1 MDYFIVHV
9 KASSLPGLLL
19 ATCIAFAVAA
29 ASPARAQDKVALRSG
44 PVREGKVVGVSGTNL
59 QLEIKMPGSGAL
71 TKLSLPLA
79 DVTEITMDDPPE
91 FTAAADRLA
100 KGDAKGAAAALDR
113 LTQAFA
119 GLPAAWAQRAS
130 AMLGDAKLA
139 AGDKAGAKAAYER
152 FAKTYP
158 QATALADLGMAR
170 LAVDEGK
177 FKDAQA
183 RLSKLLASSD
193 KTVFP
198 PAAQAPMISQG
209 HYLMGRVL
217 EESGDNQGAL
227 ENYLKASAVF
237 PFDRNAASDAQARA
251 DDLRAKNP
259 GLIAP

>member
-1 MDYFIVHV
+1 MDHV

-19 ATCIAFAVAA
+19 AAGIAIAAVVAA
-29 ASPARAQDKVALRSG
+29 PARAQDKVALRTG
-44 PVREGKVVGVSGTNL
+44 PAQEGKVVGVSGNIL
-59 QLEIKMPGSGAL
+59 RLEIKMPGSAATA
-71 TKLSLPLA
+71 TKSLPLA
-79 DVTEITMDDPPE
+79 DVTEVTMDDPPE

-139 AGDKAGAKAAYER
+139 AGDKAGAKAAYDR

-177 FKDAQA
+177 FKDAET

-198 PAAQAPMISQG
+198 PAAQAPMLSQG

-217 EESGDNQGAL
+217 EASGDNQGAL
-227 ENYLKASAVF
+227 ENYLKAAAVF

-251 DDLRAKNP
+251 DELRAKNP